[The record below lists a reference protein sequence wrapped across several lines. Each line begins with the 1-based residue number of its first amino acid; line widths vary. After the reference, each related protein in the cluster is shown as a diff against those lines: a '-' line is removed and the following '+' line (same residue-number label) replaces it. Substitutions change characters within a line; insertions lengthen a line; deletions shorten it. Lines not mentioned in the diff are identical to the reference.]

1 MIRPL
6 ICLAVSALPLL
17 ATPTLAQDRIPS
29 HCISLAQAP
38 GLEVIHRAAFGD
50 PLGKDRVRISFLHH
64 AMFAIETP
72 GGLTAVTDY
81 TGFTGSTDH
90 VPTVVT
96 MNNSHSTHWTPNPD
110 PRIPHVL
117 EGWGT
122 ADYPT
127 EHDLDLGEMRVR
139 NVHTDARGRWEGGIR
154 KNGNSI
160 FVFETA
166 GLCIGHL
173 GHLHHEPD
181 EAQYA
186 ALGRLDVVMV
196 PVDGGYTM
204 NVESMMKVIA
214 RLKSSVVLPMHWF
227 SGHSLAL
234 LLEGMEDSFDIV
246 ELEQNSIELGL
257 HDLPRRPTI
266 MVLQPELLRGGTVQ
280 PMRRP
285 SSP

>member
-1 MIRPL
+1 MFR
-6 ICLAVSALPLL
+6 LATLFLAALL
-17 ATPTLAQDRIPS
+17 AAPATAQDRIPS
-29 HCISLAQAP
+29 HCIALAQAP
-38 GLEVIHRAAFGD
+38 GLEVILRASFGQ
-50 PLGKDRVRISFLHH
+50 PLGQDRVRISFLYH
-64 AMFAIETP
+64 AMFLIETP
-72 GGLTAVTDY
+72 DGPSAVTDY
-81 TGFTGSTDH
+81 TGFIGTADH

-122 ADYPT
+122 AAYPT
-127 EHDLDLGEMRVR
+127 EHDLDLGKMRVR
-139 NVHTDARGRWEGGIR
+139 NVHTDARGGFESGIR

-204 NVESMMKVIA
+204 GLPGMMRVIS

-227 SGHSLAL
+227 SGRSL
-234 LLEGMEDSFDIV
+234 EVFVDGMKDEFDV
-246 ELEQNSIELGL
+246 VRLDQSSIELGL
-257 HDLPRRPTI
+257 RELPARRTI
-266 MVLQPELLRGGTVQ
+266 IVLEPRMLN
-280 PMRRP
+280 
-285 SSP
+285 

>member
-1 MIRPL
+1 MFR
-6 ICLAVSALPLL
+6 LAPFVLAAMTVLP
-17 ATPTLAQDRIPS
+17 ATPAAAQDRIPS
-29 HCISLAQAP
+29 HCIALAQAP
-38 GLEVIHRAAFGD
+38 GLEVIHRATFGE
-50 PLGKDRVRISFLHH
+50 PIAPDRVRISFLSH
-64 AMFAIETP
+64 AMFLIETP
-72 GGLTAVTDY
+72 GGLSAVTDY
-81 TGFTGSTDH
+81 TGFIGTADH

-110 PRIPHVL
+110 SRIPHVL

-122 ADYPT
+122 ADFPT
-127 EHDLDLGEMRVR
+127 EHDLELGEMRVR
-139 NVHTDARGRWEGGIR
+139 NVHTDARGGWEGGIR

-204 NVESMMKVIA
+204 GLPGMMQVIS

-227 SGHSLAL
+227 SGRSLEVFL
-234 LLEGMEDSFDIV
+234 DGMKNEFDV
-246 ELEQNSIELGL
+246 VRLDQNHIELGL
-257 HDLPRRPTI
+257 RDLPARRAI
-266 MVLQPELLRGGTVQ
+266 LVLEPRMLN
-280 PMRRP
+280 
-285 SSP
+285 

>member
-1 MIRPL
+1 MRLP
-6 ICLAVSALPLL
+6 ALPAL
-17 ATPTLAQDRIPS
+17 ATIFALAALPAAAQAPGAAVGTRIPS
-29 HCISLAQAP
+29 HCIALAQAP
-38 GLEVIHRAAFGD
+38 GLEVVHRAAFGQ
-50 PLGKDRVRISFLHH
+50 PIAQDRVRISFLHH
-64 AMFAIETP
+64 AMFLIETP

-81 TGFTGSTDH
+81 TGMLGSADH

-122 ADYPT
+122 AAYPQN
-127 EHDLDLGEMRVR
+127 HDLDLGEMRVR
-139 NVHTDARGRWEGGIR
+139 NVHTDTRGGWEGGGR
-154 KNGNSI
+154 RNGNSV
-160 FVFETA
+160 FVFEAA

-204 NVESMMKVIA
+204 GLPEMMRVIS

-227 SGHSLAL
+227 SGASLEL
-234 LLEGMEDSFDIV
+234 FLQGMKDEFDV
-246 ELEQNSIELGL
+246 VRLDQNHIELGL
-257 HDLPRRPTI
+257 RDLPGRPTI
-266 MVLQPELLRGGTVQ
+266 IALQPQMLR
-280 PMRRP
+280 
-285 SSP
+285 

>member
-1 MIRPL
+1 MRRLAPL
-6 ICLAVSALPLL
+6 ALALL
-17 ATPTLAQDRIPS
+17 ALASPAAAQDRIPS
-29 HCISLAQAP
+29 HCIALAQAP
-38 GLEVIHRAAFGD
+38 GLEVIHRAGFGQ
-50 PLGKDRVRISFLHH
+50 PLAQDRVRISFLHH
-64 AMFAIETP
+64 AMFLIETP
-72 GGLTAVTDY
+72 GGLSAVTDY
-81 TGFTGSTDH
+81 TGYLGTTDH
-90 VPTVVT
+90 APTVVT
-96 MNNSHSTHWTPNPD
+96 MNNSHSTHWTHAPD

-122 ADYPT
+122 ADYPV

-139 NVHTDARGRWEGGIR
+139 NVHTDARGGFESGLR

-181 EAQYA
+181 DAQYA

-204 NVESMMKVIA
+204 GLADMMRVIS

-227 SGHSLAL
+227 SGRSL
-234 LLEGMEDSFDIV
+234 ESFVDGMKDQFDV
-246 ELEQNSIELGL
+246 VRLDQNHIELGL
-257 HDLPRRPTI
+257 RDLPGRPTI
-266 MVLQPELLRGGTVQ
+266 IVLAPQTLN
-280 PMRRP
+280 
-285 SSP
+285 

>member
-1 MIRPL
+1 MRRSFLPV
-6 ICLAVSALPLL
+6 LALCGAVL
-17 ATPTLAQDRIPS
+17 AAPAPAQTDAPQGERIPS
-29 HCISLAQAP
+29 HCIALAEAP
-38 GLEVIHRAAFGD
+38 GLEVITRASFGQ
-50 PLGKDRVRISFLHH
+50 PLGPDRVRISFLHH
-64 AMFAIETP
+64 AMFLIETP
-72 GGLTAVTDY
+72 GGLSAVTDY
-81 TGFTGSTDH
+81 TGIIGSVDH

-122 ADYPT
+122 ADFPQD
-127 EHDLDLGEMRVR
+127 HDLDLGEMRVR
-139 NVHTDARGRWEGGIR
+139 NVHTDTRGGWEGGGR
-154 KNGNSI
+154 RNGNSI

-204 NVESMMKVIA
+204 GLPEMMRVIS

-227 SGHSLAL
+227 SGRSLEFFL
-234 LLEGMEDSFDIV
+234 DGMKDQFDV
-246 ELEQNSIELGL
+246 VRLDQNHIELGL
-257 HDLPRRPTI
+257 RDLPRHPTI
-266 MVLQPELLRGGTVQ
+266 IALEPRMLR
-280 PMRRP
+280 
-285 SSP
+285 

>member
-1 MIRPL
+1 MIR
-6 ICLAVSALPLL
+6 LAAPAAALLL
-17 ATPTLAQDRIPS
+17 AAPAIAQERIPS
-29 HCISLAQAP
+29 HCISLAEAP

-64 AMFAIETP
+64 AMFLIETP
-72 GGLTAVTDY
+72 DGTTAVTDY
-81 TGFTGSTDH
+81 TGVLGRTDH

-96 MNNSHSTHWTPNPD
+96 MNNSHTTHWTPAPD

-122 ADYPT
+122 EDFPT

-139 NVHTDARGRWEGGIR
+139 NVHTDARGRWDGGVR

-160 FVFETA
+160 FVFEAA

-181 EAQYA
+181 AAQYA

-204 NVESMMKVIA
+204 NVETMMKVIS
-214 RLKSSVVLPMHWF
+214 RLRSSVVLPMHWF
-227 SGHSLAL
+227 SGDSLGIFL
-234 LLEGMEDSFDIV
+234 DGMKDSFDVV
-246 ELEQNSIELGL
+246 ELDQNSIELGL

-266 MVLQPELLRGGTVQ
+266 IVLQPQLLRG
-280 PMRRP
+280 P
-285 SSP
+285 

>member
-1 MIRPL
+1 MIR
-6 ICLAVSALPLL
+6 LAVTALSLSA
-17 ATPTLAQDRIPS
+17 ASAALAQDRIPS
-29 HCISLAQAP
+29 HCIGLVQAP
-38 GLEVIHRAAFGD
+38 GLEVIQRAAFGD

-72 GGLTAVTDY
+72 GGLSAVTDY
-81 TGFTGSTDH
+81 TGDTGNADH

-96 MNNSHSTHWTPNPD
+96 MNNSHSTHWTPTPD

-122 ADYPT
+122 ADTPM
-127 EHDLDLGEMRVR
+127 EHDLELGEMRVR
-139 NVHTDARGRWEGGIR
+139 NVHTDARGGWEGGIR
-154 KNGNSI
+154 RNGNSI

-204 NVESMMKVIA
+204 NVATMMKVIA
-214 RLKSSVVLPMHWF
+214 RLRSSVVLPMHWF
-227 SGHSLAL
+227 SGHSLAIFL
-234 LLEGMEDSFDIV
+234 DGMKDSFDIV

-266 MVLQPELLRGGTVQ
+266 MVLRPEMLRGSE
-280 PMRRP
+280 PPRRRP
-285 SSP
+285 AAP

>member
-1 MIRPL
+1 MRRLAPL
-6 ICLAVSALPLL
+6 ALAVALGAP
-17 ATPTLAQDRIPS
+17 AMAQDRIPS
-29 HCISLAQAP
+29 HCIALAQAP
-38 GLEVIHRAAFGD
+38 GLEVIHRASFGQ
-50 PLGKDRVRISFLHH
+50 PLGQDRVRISFLSH
-64 AMFAIETP
+64 AMFLIETP
-72 GGLTAVTDY
+72 GGQTAVTDY
-81 TGFTGSTDH
+81 TGHIGTSGH

-96 MNNSHSTHWTPNPD
+96 MNNSHSTHWTLNPD

-122 ADYPT
+122 ADFPV

-139 NVHTDARGRWEGGIR
+139 NVHTDARGGFETGMR

-181 EAQYA
+181 AAQYA

-204 NVESMMKVIA
+204 NLESMMQVIS

-227 SGHSLAL
+227 SGRSLEVFL
-234 LLEGMEDSFDIV
+234 DGMKDEFDV
-246 ELEQNSIELGL
+246 VRLDQNSIELSL
-257 HDLPRRPTI
+257 RDLPARRTI
-266 MVLQPELLRGGTVQ
+266 VVLEPRMLN
-280 PMRRP
+280 
-285 SSP
+285 